1 MEEEYGGGVPNARM
15 MVEDIRI
22 PEAITLKQ
30 ELENVEGIT
39 EVTWLDDAV
48 DVTVPLESMDQDI
61 LDDYYKDNTAL
72 FTLTVDDEKTIEA
85 LNGARELTDK
95 TVSMT
100 GAAVNTAVAM
110 ERTDEEIQKIVLLII
125 PLCFVILVLTTTSW
139 FEPVLFMVTIGVAIL
154 LNQGTNLIFG
164 EISFVTNAA
173 GSILQLAVS
182 MDYSIFLLHRF
193 ADYRKMGR
201 NVQDAMIEAL
211 QKAFQSITASGLTT
225 VIGFI
230 IGFGT
235 TLGLY
240 FYNKSL
246 VEKAVKGA
254 LEKVKLNIE

>member
-1 MEEEYGGGVPNARM
+1 MR
-15 MVEDIRI
+15 
-22 PEAITLKQ
+22 
-30 ELENVEGIT
+30 
-39 EVTWLDDAV
+39 
-48 DVTVPLESMDQDI
+48 
-61 LDDYYKDNTAL
+61 
-72 FTLTVDDEKTIEA
+72 KTIEA

-139 FEPVLFMVTIGVAIL
+139 LEPVLFMVTIGVAIL
-154 LNQGTNLIFG
+154 LNQGTNLILG
-164 EISFVTNAA
+164 KSHLLRMRQ

-225 VIGFI
+225 VMD
-230 IGFGT
+230 
-235 TLGLY
+235 LQH
-240 FYNKSL
+240 
-246 VEKAVKGA
+246 
-254 LEKVKLNIE
+254 